1 MDTDQRVD
9 QNPLPG
15 TAQAGAVTKTPTD
28 ARQGVKLGVM
38 RYVLGI
44 SLVLA
49 IVGVAIAYWIA

>member
-1 MDTDQRVD
+1 MDTDQRMD

-44 SLVLA
+44 SIALA
-49 IVGVAIAYWIA
+49 IIGVAIAYWIA

>member
-1 MDTDQRVD
+1 MQTDQPVD
-9 QNPLPG
+9 QAPLPG

-44 SLVLA
+44 SLALA
-49 IVGVAIAYWIA
+49 VVGVALAYWIA

>member
-1 MDTDQRVD
+1 MQTDQRVD

-44 SLVLA
+44 SIALA